1 MPVTVERAA
10 LEEGLR
16 QAEQQTIAEFAV
28 VRDLLRRAVAA
39 AIEGDPAEGERV
51 AADARELDRRYGEVH
66 DRLLALIALQAPV
79 ATDLRLAIALLH
91 VNDRLERMGAQAVN
105 IATLCGEM
113 PDGTRPSDE
122 QLRCLAAMARLAD
135 EQVADAATVLSE
147 RDPRGAERLRR
158 HDLALN
164 EHNRNCFA
172 LAVHDGDDEARRE
185 AAFFVALMARA
196 LERIGD
202 NAVDVA
208 RQAAFAATGRL
219 RPGESP
225 SA

>member
-10 LEEGLR
+10 LEQGLQ
-16 QAEQQTIAEFAV
+16 QAEQQTLAEFPV
-28 VRDLLRRAVAA
+28 VRDLLRRAVQA
-39 AIEGDPAEGERV
+39 AIEGDRAAGERV
-51 AADARELDRRYGEVH
+51 GADAREIERRYAEVH

-91 VNDRLERMGAQAVN
+91 TNDRLERMGAQAVN
-105 IATLCGEM
+105 IATLCREM
-113 PDGTRPSDE
+113 PEGARPSE
-122 QLRCLAAMARLAD
+122 GQLACLSKMAELTD
-135 EQVADAATVLSE
+135 EQVAEAAVVLAE

-158 HDLALN
+158 HDLAIN
-164 EHNRNCFA
+164 DRNRQCFA
-172 LAVHDGDDEARRE
+172 LAVHDGDNEARRE

-208 RQAAFAATGRL
+208 RQAAFVATGRL
-219 RPGESP
+219 RPDGSP
-225 SA
+225 SS